1 MKKLLTFLPALFM
14 VCFLISCSEEDLDDF
29 IKKSGNSS
37 LTDSEIIDG
46 LKTALTTGTDSST
59 SVLSK
64 ANGYFKDEAVKI
76 LLPQEIQNS
85 IANLKAKKRSFTY
98 LGQSFDISGEDV
110 YNGITIKDPF
120 LGTTLW
126 SVDGVKQKE
135 DALILGLNMAAEAAA
150 KSAGPVFKNAITT
163 MTITDG
169 LAILNGTDTAA
180 TSYLRG
186 KTFNPLFN
194 QYEPIVDSALN
205 NVKVGQKSVVQLYED
220 YVGSYN
226 NLLNTELP
234 TQQSV
239 ADLLTVS
246 PVAATDVS
254 EYGTNRALDGLFLKV
269 SNEEQKIR
277 LNPFAYV
284 SEILRKVFGNNTEE

>member
-1 MKKLLTFLPALFM
+1 MKKLLAFLPALFV

-29 IKKSGNSS
+29 IKKSGSSS

-64 ANGYFKDEAVKI
+64 ANGYFNDAAVKI

-85 IANLKAKKRSFTY
+85 IANLKAKSKTIRAF
-98 LGQSFDISGEDV
+98 GQTVNLTGENL
-110 YNGITIKDPF
+110 YNGFAIKDPF

-135 DALILGLNMAAEAAA
+135 SDLILGLNRAAEAAA

-169 LAILNGTDTAA
+169 LTILNGADTAA
-180 TSYLRG
+180 TGYLRG
-186 KTFNPLFN
+186 KTFNPLFK

-205 NVKVGQKSVVQLYED
+205 NVKVGEKSVVQLYED

-226 NLLNTELP
+226 SLLTTDVP
-234 TQQSV
+234 TQGSI
-239 ADLLTVS
+239 ASLLGVNT
-246 PVAATDVS
+246 VAATDVS

-269 SNEEQKIR
+269 SKEEQKIR

-284 SEILRKVFGNNTEE
+284 SEILRKVFGKSTE